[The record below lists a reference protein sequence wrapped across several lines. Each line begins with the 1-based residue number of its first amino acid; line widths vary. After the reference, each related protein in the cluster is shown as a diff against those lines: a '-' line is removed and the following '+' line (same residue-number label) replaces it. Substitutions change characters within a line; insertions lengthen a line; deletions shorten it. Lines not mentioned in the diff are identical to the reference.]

1 MAEQKKTNRLHRVA
15 RGAAFALA
23 VLSLS
28 AGAVRPAATV
38 RGAEP
43 SQESKTKVNV
53 GVTELTK
60 ENVSFEVPLYYVIC
74 VTQEPGKAAKVTC
87 PSAEK
92 YCIVNKSTGNQRVAV
107 TQVGVQGVTG
117 GTWSLV
123 SEADLAA
130 AAAAEKKIRMTVG
143 GIELPAVAAGATG
156 LTTKPTKTD
165 AVKNSFY
172 ISNEHKYLTLGTYDA
187 ADPDDSTIE
196 IPVTAQV
203 SPAYQVTKNA
213 QPAAQFRLCYTVSP
227 VNGNGDVLTAD

>member
-28 AGAVRPAATV
+28 AGAARPAATV

-87 PSAEK
+87 PSAEE

-107 TQVGVQGVTG
+107 TKIGVKGVAG
-117 GTWSLV
+117 GTWSL
-123 SEADLAA
+123 AA
-130 AAAAEKKIRMTVG
+130 ANNLGTSTADKKISMTVG
-143 GIELPAVAAGATG
+143 GIELPAVAANDQTLHTVATRNN
-156 LTTKPTKTD
+156 TE
-165 AVKNSFY
+165 NSFY
-172 ISNEHKYLTLGTYDA
+172 ISDQHKYLTLGTYNA

-203 SPAYQVTKNA
+203 SQNYQVTTNA